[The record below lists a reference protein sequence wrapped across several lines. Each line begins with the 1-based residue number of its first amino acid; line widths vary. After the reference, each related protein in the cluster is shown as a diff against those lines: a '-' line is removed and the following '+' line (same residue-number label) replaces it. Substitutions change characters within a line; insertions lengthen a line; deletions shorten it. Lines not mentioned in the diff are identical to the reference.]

1 MSEPKEPAAPLVVD
15 GTRPYAIKLCLDYL
29 AQEAERHGMQFT
41 RHLIRVAA
49 MGAMDELARA
59 ATVRRRPADEPSV
72 LPLAGRP
79 HLRLVGTEEAS

>member
-1 MSEPKEPAAPLVVD
+1 MSEPKEPALPYVVD

-49 MGAMDELARA
+49 MGAVDELARA
-59 ATVRRRPADEPSV
+59 ATVRRRTAEEVPV
-72 LPLAGRP
+72 VPLAGRP
-79 HLRLVGTEEAS
+79 RLRLVGSEDLP